1 MVEMDPKQFDEINKK
16 LDMVLRL
23 LSLNF
28 VKDLKSVRA
37 KVEALSSC
45 GFQPKEIAIL
55 LNKEPNHIHQIL
67 HKLRTNEASLGEETT
82 ESQRG
87 GLNEQRGQ
95 DD

>member
-1 MVEMDPKQFDEINKK
+1 MISLVVAVDPKQFDEISKK

-23 LSLNF
+23 LSLNSL
-28 VKDLKSVRA
+28 KDLKSVVA

-67 HKLRTNEASLGEETT
+67 HKLRTNEVSSGEETV
-82 ESQRG
+82 E
-87 GLNEQRGQ
+87 
-95 DD
+95 